1 MDEFSTFADQKKAFE
16 KLCGYK
22 LCYDVKKR
30 EFKVAGHPAA
40 LYFTFC
46 YANDLLITN
55 IISFYLSL
63 DEQKS
68 LSSDFFIKNCSPCG
82 DFSEAKSFEDAA
94 FDMMRG
100 SSVLLVEGID
110 KALVGDTRSL
120 PSRGID

>member
-30 EFKVAGHPAA
+30 EFKVAGHSAA

-55 IISFYLSL
+55 IIS
-63 DEQKS
+63 
-68 LSSDFFIKNCSPCG
+68 
-82 DFSEAKSFEDAA
+82 
-94 FDMMRG
+94 MMFWN
-100 SSVLLVEGID
+100 LILYKFMITNI
-110 KALVGDTRSL
+110 LIL
-120 PSRGID
+120 IY